1 MSKLSFKE
9 LLDAGVHFGH
19 LKRKW
24 NPAMAPYIF
33 EEKKG
38 IHIIDLN
45 KTIVHLDQANAAMKQ
60 IAKSGKKILFVATK
74 KQAKDIVAERIKN
87 VNMPFV
93 TERWSGGMLTNFQ
106 TTRKSI
112 RKMTSIDKMKSDGT
126 WDTLNKREKL
136 FKTRQR
142 EKLEKTFGSI
152 SDMTRQ
158 PAAIF
163 IVDILKEHIA
173 LAEARRLNIP
183 TFALVDTNSNPKLVD
198 FPIPANDDASK
209 SITIIIDEICKS
221 IQEGLEERKFLKEN
235 PEAAKQAAEAS
246 NDTAQAEEAS
256 EVKVEKKESAEQSV
270 TEKTA
275 EVESPEKDE
284 EKAAKATNDSAL
296 TAEAKVEAKESAEP
310 EVVEKTAEVET
321 PEKDEEKAE
330 KTPAKKATSTK
341 KAASTKKEPKAE
353 KAKAKKETATKKE
366 VKAEKAPAKKT
377 AAKKPAAKK
386 ASTAKAGKEDK

>member
-1 MSKLSFKE
+1 MSKLSFDQ

-24 NPAMAPYIF
+24 NPSMAPYIF

-45 KTIVHLDQANAAMKQ
+45 KTIVHLDHACSAMKQ

-74 KQAKDIVAERIKN
+74 KQAKDIVAEKIKN

-112 RKMTSIDKMKSDGT
+112 RKMATIDKMKSDGT

-158 PAAIF
+158 PAAVF

-183 TFALVDTNSNPKLVD
+183 TFAMVDTNSNPKLVD
-198 FPIPANDDASK
+198 FPIPSNDDASK
-209 SITIIIDEICKS
+209 SITIIMDEVCRA
-221 IQEGLEERKFLKEN
+221 IQEGLEERKTLKDN
-235 PEAAKQAAEAS
+235 PEIAKAKEETPKAEAK
-246 NDTAQAEEAS
+246 EEAPKIEAKEEAPKS
-256 EVKVEKKESAEQSV
+256 EAKEEAPKSEAKEEAPKAEA
-270 TEKTA
+270 K
-275 EVESPEKDE
+275 E
-284 EKAAKATNDSAL
+284 EAPKAAK
-296 TAEAKVEAKESAEP
+296 
-310 EVVEKTAEVET
+310 
-321 PEKDEEKAE
+321 
-330 KTPAKKATSTK
+330 KK
-341 KAASTKKEPKAE
+341 P
-353 KAKAKKETATKKE
+353 
-366 VKAEKAPAKKT
+366 

-386 ASTAKAGKEDK
+386 PAAKKTSSAKVSEEK

>member
-1 MSKLSFKE
+1 MAKPTYQE
-9 LLDAGVHFGH
+9 LMDAGVHFGH
-19 LKRKW
+19 MKRKW
-24 NPAMAPYIF
+24 NPKMQPNIF
-33 EEKKG
+33 MERKG

-45 KTIVHLDQANAAMKQ
+45 RTDVEMDRAAKALKQ
-60 IAKSGKKILFVATK
+60 IAASGKKVLFVATK

-152 SDMTRQ
+152 ADMTRQ

-221 IQEGLEERKFLKEN
+221 IQEGLEERKNLKAN
-235 PEAAKQAAEAS
+235 PEAAETKTTEAKVDS
-246 NDTAQAEEAS
+246 VAPVKEETV
-256 EVKVEKKESAEQSV
+256 ETKTTTEETVVEKKEA
-270 TEKTA
+270 
-275 EVESPEKDE
+275 
-284 EKAAKATNDSAL
+284 
-296 TAEAKVEAKESAEP
+296 
-310 EVVEKTAEVET
+310 
-321 PEKDEEKAE
+321 
-330 KTPAKKATSTK
+330 
-341 KAASTKKEPKAE
+341 PK
-353 KAKAKKETATKKE
+353 
-366 VKAEKAPAKKT
+366 VKAVKAKAPAKGPKT
-377 AAKKPAAKK
+377 EKPAAKKPAVKKAAAKKPAAKK
-386 ASTAKAGKEDK
+386 ATTTKAVKEEK

>member
-1 MSKLSFKE
+1 MSKLNFE
-9 LLDAGVHFGH
+9 TLLEAGVHFGH

-33 EEKKG
+33 EEKRG

-45 KTIVHLDQANAAMKQ
+45 KTIVRLDQACAAMKQ
-60 IAKSGKKILFVATK
+60 IAKSGKKVLFVATK
-74 KQAKDIVAERIKN
+74 KQAKEIVSERVSK

-112 RKMTSIDKMKSDGT
+112 RKMTMIDKMKSDGS

-152 SDMTRQ
+152 ADMTRQ

-183 TFALVDTNSNPKLVD
+183 TFAMVDTNSNPKLVD
-198 FPIPANDDASK
+198 FPIPANDDATK
-209 SITIIIDEICKS
+209 SIALVLDAICDA
-221 IQEGLEERKFLKEN
+221 IREGLDDRKNLKGGVKDEVSEKETTEVSTGSDSEE
-235 PEAAKQAAEAS
+235 S
-246 NDTAQAEEAS
+246 
-256 EVKVEKKESAEQSV
+256 
-270 TEKTA
+270 TA
-275 EVESPEKDE
+275 E
-284 EKAAKATNDSAL
+284 
-296 TAEAKVEAKESAEP
+296 
-310 EVVEKTAEVET
+310 
-321 PEKDEEKAE
+321 
-330 KTPAKKATSTK
+330 
-341 KAASTKKEPKAE
+341 
-353 KAKAKKETATKKE
+353 
-366 VKAEKAPAKKT
+366 
-377 AAKKPAAKK
+377 
-386 ASTAKAGKEDK
+386 

>member
-1 MSKLSFKE
+1 
-9 LLDAGVHFGH
+9 
-19 LKRKW
+19 
-24 NPAMAPYIF
+24 MAPYIF

-45 KTIVHLDQANAAMKQ
+45 KTIVHLDHACSAMKQ

-74 KQAKDIVAERIKN
+74 KQAKDIVAEKIKN

-112 RKMTSIDKMKSDGT
+112 RKMATIDKMKSDGS

-158 PAAIF
+158 PAAVF

-183 TFALVDTNSNPKLVD
+183 TFAMVDTNSNPKLVD
-198 FPIPANDDASK
+198 FPIPSNDDASK
-209 SITIIIDEICKS
+209 SITIIMDEVCRA
-221 IQEGLEERKFLKEN
+221 IQEGLEERKTLKDN
-235 PEAAKQAAEAS
+235 P
-246 NDTAQAEEAS
+246 
-256 EVKVEKKESAEQSV
+256 
-270 TEKTA
+270 
-275 EVESPEKDE
+275 
-284 EKAAKATNDSAL
+284 
-296 TAEAKVEAKESAEP
+296 
-310 EVVEKTAEVET
+310 
-321 PEKDEEKAE
+321 
-330 KTPAKKATSTK
+330 
-341 KAASTKKEPKAE
+341 E
-353 KAKAKKETATKKE
+353 KAKAKAKEESSKAEAKEEAPKAEAKEEAPKAEAKEEAPKIEAKEEAPKAEVKKETSKASTKKP
-366 VKAEKAPAKKT
+366 VAKKA
-377 AAKKPAAKK
+377 AAKKPATKKAAAKK
-386 ASTAKAGKEDK
+386 TASTEASEKK

>member
-1 MSKLSFKE
+1 MSKLSFDQ

-24 NPAMAPYIF
+24 NPSMAPYIF

-45 KTIVHLDQANAAMKQ
+45 KTLVHLDQACSAMKQ
-60 IAKSGKKILFVATK
+60 IAKSGKKVLFVATK
-74 KQAKDIVAERIKN
+74 KQAKDIVAEKIRN

-112 RKMTSIDKMKSDGT
+112 RKMATIDKMKSDGS

-158 PAAIF
+158 PAAVF

-183 TFALVDTNSNPKLVD
+183 TFAMVDTNSNPKLVD
-198 FPIPANDDASK
+198 FPIPSNDDASK
-209 SITIIIDEICKS
+209 SISIIMDEICKA
-221 IQEGLEERKFLKEN
+221 IQEGLEERKTLKDN
-235 PEAAKQAAEAS
+235 PEKAKASEEEAS
-246 NDTAQAEEAS
+246 NSAKVAENEVTEAKEEAPAKEKAPVKEEKVS
-256 EVKVEKKESAEQSV
+256 EAAAEVKEEEVKEEKVEKKP
-270 TEKTA
+270 T
-275 EVESPEKDE
+275 
-284 EKAAKATNDSAL
+284 
-296 TAEAKVEAKESAEP
+296 
-310 EVVEKTAEVET
+310 
-321 PEKDEEKAE
+321 
-330 KTPAKKATSTK
+330 AKKATAK
-341 KAASTKKEPKAE
+341 KAAAKKPAE
-353 KAKAKKETATKKE
+353 KKP
-366 VKAEKAPAKKT
+366 AEKKP

-386 ASTAKAGKEDK
+386 ATAKKPTEKKPAAKKEAAETEEGK

>member
-1 MSKLSFKE
+1 MSKLSFDQ

-24 NPAMAPYIF
+24 NPSMAPYIF

-45 KTIVHLDQANAAMKQ
+45 KTLVHLDQACSAMKQ
-60 IAKSGKKILFVATK
+60 IAKSGKKVLFVATK
-74 KQAKDIVAERIKN
+74 KQAKDIVAEKISN

-112 RKMTSIDKMKSDGT
+112 RKMATIDKMKSDGS

-158 PAAIF
+158 PAAVF

-183 TFALVDTNSNPKLVD
+183 TFAMVDTNSNPKLVD
-198 FPIPANDDASK
+198 FPIPSNDDASK
-209 SITIIIDEICKS
+209 SISIIMDEICKA
-221 IQEGLEERKFLKEN
+221 IQEGLEERKTLKDN
-235 PEAAKQAAEAS
+235 PEKAKATEEEAS
-246 NDTAQAEEAS
+246 NSAKVAKNEVTEAKEEAPAKEETPVKEEIVS
-256 EVKVEKKESAEQSV
+256 EAAAEVKEEEVKEEKVEKKP
-270 TEKTA
+270 T
-275 EVESPEKDE
+275 
-284 EKAAKATNDSAL
+284 
-296 TAEAKVEAKESAEP
+296 
-310 EVVEKTAEVET
+310 
-321 PEKDEEKAE
+321 
-330 KTPAKKATSTK
+330 AKKAT
-341 KAASTKKEPKAE
+341 
-353 KAKAKKETATKKE
+353 
-366 VKAEKAPAKKT
+366 
-377 AAKKPAAKK
+377 AKKPAAKK
-386 ASTAKAGKEDK
+386 ATAKKPAAKKATAKKPAAKKEAAETEEGK